1 MRLLRGLALIG
12 LMVTTAATAPVVTV
26 PNVSVM
32 EDAGSAAVNLLKP
45 KSNSYSKV
53 RLYTVDG
60 TAKAGVDYHAV
71 DVTLTLAN
79 SVLKVQ
85 QLIPILDNSTYQGDR
100 KFTVK
105 LTCVRFCTLAASTAV
120 VTITDNEAA
129 PAVNP
134 CFIFDPATSKQ
145 VPLVG
150 SFCPAKSCP
159 GILYPIPYQNP
170 CPVVTVP

>member
-100 KFTVK
+100 
-105 LTCVRFCTLAASTAV
+105 CVMRGRQWMLW
-120 VTITDNEAA
+120 A
-129 PAVNP
+129 PQRRPANGTS
-134 CFIFDPATSKQ
+134 CFQCPIFEVFYGGYRAWWR
-145 VPLVG
+145 
-150 SFCPAKSCP
+150 
-159 GILYPIPYQNP
+159 
-170 CPVVTVP
+170 